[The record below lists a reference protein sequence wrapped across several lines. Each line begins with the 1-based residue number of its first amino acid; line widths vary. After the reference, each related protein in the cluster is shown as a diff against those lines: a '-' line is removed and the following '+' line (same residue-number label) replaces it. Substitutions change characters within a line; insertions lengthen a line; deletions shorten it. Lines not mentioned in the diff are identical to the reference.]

1 MLRLEYSPG
10 DGFRV
15 ADGPAPSIASDEVLI
30 RVEACGVCGSDRQ
43 VVAGESVPP
52 GTAFPLVMGHE
63 IAGQIIEVGADV
75 IGWRQDD
82 LVVVHPFVACG
93 TCAPCLHDQANLC
106 VRQTCIGYHRQ
117 GGFAQQVA
125 IPAAQLVR
133 RPTSV
138 SAAAAALLVDAF
150 ATPFR
155 AMLEAGVGRGQT
167 VLVIGTGGLG
177 LAALML
183 AQGFGVERLGAVTR
197 RAEGVE
203 TAQAYGAETVVT
215 TEADARTIARQ
226 LRRWSGASGID
237 VVVDTVATEE
247 TIALAMETVRPGGC
261 VALVGMSEETAHYPI
276 AKTVRRGVRLVASYG
291 SLREDVEQLV
301 GWVEEGRLN
310 PLSLVAGTLSL
321 DQAERAFSPV
331 RRSGR
336 WVVDP
341 TL

>member
-117 GGFAQQVA
+117 GDSHSKSRF
-125 IPAAQLVR
+125 
-133 RPTSV
+133 
-138 SAAAAALLVDAF
+138 
-150 ATPFR
+150 
-155 AMLEAGVGRGQT
+155 
-167 VLVIGTGGLG
+167 
-177 LAALML
+177 
-183 AQGFGVERLGAVTR
+183 
-197 RAEGVE
+197 
-203 TAQAYGAETVVT
+203 
-215 TEADARTIARQ
+215 
-226 LRRWSGASGID
+226 LRRSWCGGRPACRRLRLRSWSMR
-237 VVVDTVATEE
+237 
-247 TIALAMETVRPGGC
+247 LRPRFARC
-261 VALVGMSEETAHYPI
+261 W
-276 AKTVRRGVRLVASYG
+276 RRG
-291 SLREDVEQLV
+291 
-301 GWVEEGRLN
+301 
-310 PLSLVAGTLSL
+310 
-321 DQAERAFSPV
+321 
-331 RRSGR
+331 
-336 WVVDP
+336 
-341 TL
+341 